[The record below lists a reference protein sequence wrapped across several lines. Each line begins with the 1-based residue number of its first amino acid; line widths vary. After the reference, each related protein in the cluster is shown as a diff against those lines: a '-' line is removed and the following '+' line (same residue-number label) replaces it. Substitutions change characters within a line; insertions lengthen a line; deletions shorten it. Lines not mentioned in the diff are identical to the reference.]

1 MKKIKYHS
9 ALTAWTLIMLFS
21 EILKFWKKIVSKN
34 IFFVK
39 ENIEIFN
46 NN

>member
-1 MKKIKYHS
+1 
-9 ALTAWTLIMLFS
+9 MLFS
-21 EILKFWKKIVSKN
+21 EILKFFEKKIVSKN

-46 NN
+46 NK